1 MSPKPPLPE
10 AADEASEEQLPTML
24 EDDKN
29 IFMHLHMYPNSADP
43 CIRRIIIPTNRELRT
58 QFFNELKHL
67 AAIEELCIKNDLK
80 LAVPKFT
87 KTDMGIEIIDGIDY
101 PGFKFPKSIFAD
113 YQYQPLLEA
122 LVAGLWKKNRL
133 LAKEVEVQRE
143 TAKDHMRQK
152 CRNEHTFCRTFNDLI
167 PSEQQKVQE
176 FLNKVH
182 QQQQADQAEAKKR
195 MKEVLLNT
203 PIPIGELIKIA
214 DPLEKR
220 YLESLQ
226 EDIDLAQIQAS
237 MLESDGDTP
246 PFMPSPEGGNPPPL
260 PETSTTLPSS
270 SDHRSRPVV
279 LPMSP
284 TIQRSLFQVGNLEIN
299 HARPSISQVRQISGM
314 PHYAETYP
322 TPPQTGW
329 QTPGPTQTN
338 TPYPHQGLSEN
349 IMAQHIM
356 DTTMITPPPMTAAY
370 GMPIPYPPGLMHHV
384 VPHDQRPGPSNR
396 PPPPNLGYFMDEVA
410 LIFTNFQGEKLP
422 NSKRY
427 PASS

>member
-1 MSPKPPLPE
+1 MSPKPPFPE
-10 AADEASEEQLPTML
+10 AADDTSEEQLPTML

-29 IFMHLHMYPNSADP
+29 IFVHLHMYPDCADP

-67 AAIEELCIKNDLK
+67 AAIEELCIKNDLR

-152 CRNEHTFCRTFNDLI
+152 CRNEHTFCRTYNDLI

-176 FLNKVH
+176 FLNEVH

-246 PFMPSPEGGNPPPL
+246 PFMPSPESANPPPL
-260 PETSTTLPSS
+260 PETATTLPSS
-270 SDHRSRPVV
+270 SNYSSRTVV
-279 LPMSP
+279 L
-284 TIQRSLFQVGNLEIN
+284 G
-299 HARPSISQVRQISGM
+299 VR
-314 PHYAETYP
+314 HYPENYP

-329 QTPGPTQTN
+329 QTPGPTQSN
-338 TPYPHQGLSEN
+338 TPYPHQGLSRN

-356 DTTMITPPPMTAAY
+356 DTTMITPPPMSAAY
-370 GMPIPYPPGLMHHV
+370 GMPIPYPPGLTHHV
-384 VPHDQRPGPSNR
+384 APHDQRPGPLQSIAATKFSSYASHHRLLFKKRKTPQLQPVPR
-396 PPPPNLGYFMDEVA
+396 PE
-410 LIFTNFQGEKLP
+410 TSELP
-422 NSKRY
+422 T
-427 PASS
+427 